1 MQLPHSEN
9 IGVFFQERLKQVL
22 AKYFIPHVK
31 RQLVEKL
38 SVFFRNEGGHLVFLP
53 SVLKVCLE
61 SCLKSFG
68 KLFFLV
74 EFVDA
79 SKEKR
84 ECVLLLVG
92 LIVLLDFLNGLTETL
107 YHYRGGHSSEKHEN

>member
-53 SVLKVCLE
+53 SVLKVGLE

-107 YHYRGGHSSEKHEN
+107 YHY